1 MSKTRLLSGKI
12 KKKSGVKLDGTRY
25 EYLDVSQAEPD
36 LGLPSTTGSV
46 LISLTTG
53 TRIWSPLLTVTDFV
67 KVASTTQSLST
78 DTGAL
83 VVTGGLG
90 VGGDVW
96 IGGTIHGGNLSGT
109 AAASTTATNLI
120 GGGPGQIPF
129 QTASGVTGFSSNLT
143 YNSSTGVLSVFN
155 TTESTSTTTGA
166 LVISGG
172 VGIGGNLYIAGEI
185 VAQKLTIEYTT
196 VTTTYVVTD
205 DVITTTNPTQ
215 STSTYTGALIVTG
228 GVGIGGNTY
237 IGGDLNVGGSLVI
250 TTASIAVY
258 APKTIITA
266 GTDTEVSTSTG
277 EISIWNIS
285 TLQSVTGRGNSTTNG
300 ISIIGEFGE
309 NSNTSTFNSVLSFDS
324 SYSDIARGPNKIKLF
339 DESVWQA
346 GFGISQEN
354 LDIYSGYNTNFY
366 QGTTADN
373 IGHLALSINSSSVV
387 ISITSAS
394 ISTNTGALQV
404 TGGVGIGGDVNIGG
418 AIYVN
423 TEAYI
428 GGALAVTSASLA
440 NYFVA
445 GDDISIT
452 NNYDDLIIISNTS
465 TLASITQRGSYT
477 YQPIAIN
484 NTGSTIST
492 DSGAL
497 TVAGGVGIGGDL
509 YLGGDAILNTVRS
522 AASGDLYIKTGSA
535 NTWTFGANGT
545 VSIPPVVWNYIPTTY
560 TSIPVTYGATQLT
573 FTVKPDNTITNMS
586 VAVGA
591 GGYGP
596 GSVNLTIS
604 GTIFPGGTSPANDI
618 VFNIE
623 TFESPGPVNS
633 TAVNSAISY
642 VSGTPPQR
650 YDNIYSTGNVGI
662 GASNKHW
669 VFGTD
674 GKTSL
679 ASGVEISNADTF
691 NFLSWNTGTALII
704 ADVPYDAGSF
714 IYIPSS
720 SDTSGALGIVNTNT
734 SGSIMLTQGNGN
746 TTNQLYVNNSGT
758 TINNIF
764 GGISK
769 TWTFSTDGVLTN
781 PGKVI
786 IQSDEDSSST
796 TTGALQVV
804 GGAGIGQ
811 NLYVKG
817 SITAEGGF
825 VGLNATSI
833 YQNTSSV
840 TVNDPGYEGQVSIIV
855 ADNTNT
861 IFFANS
867 TTFVKPSYFSDTT
880 QLWHPPTTGTIYTTA
895 SVVIAGGAAVFG
907 DLWVDKTLYSRGLEV
922 ITTATLGGLGV
933 GVLYAGTDTVV
944 DYHTGIVTIW
954 NQSTLQSISNR
965 GATTTN
971 AISITNETVA
981 ESTETGALIVT
992 GGVGIGGNAYIGGDL
1007 NVGGSLVITTASI
1020 ASYAPKTVITAGT
1033 DTEVSTSTGE
1043 ISVWNISTLQSVSD
1057 RGSTTSNVIHI
1068 SNATS
1073 STTSTDGAFIVDG
1086 GIGVA
1091 GDIRVGGNV
1100 YSQGG
1105 QPLYTPSVTL
1115 SPTPPAEPRIG
1126 DFWYDSNSFSYQYIL
1141 DGTSTFWIQVGS
1153 TV

>member
-67 KVASTTQSLST
+67 KVASTTQALST

-215 STSTYTGALIVTG
+215 SDSTYTGALIVTG

-339 DESVWQA
+339 DESFWQA
-346 GFGISQEN
+346 GFGISHEN

-373 IGHLALSINSSSVV
+373 IGHLSLSINSSSVV
-387 ISITSAS
+387 ISVTSAS

-452 NNYDDLIIISNTS
+452 NNYDDLITISNTS
-465 TLASITQRGSYT
+465 TLDSITQRGSYT

-509 YLGGDAILNTVRS
+509 YLGGSAILNTVR
-522 AASGDLYIKTGSA
+522 ATASGNLYIETGSV
-535 NTWTFGANGT
+535 NTWTF
-545 VSIPPVVWNYIPTTY
+545 
-560 TSIPVTYGATQLT
+560 
-573 FTVKPDNTITNMS
+573 
-586 VAVGA
+586 
-591 GGYGP
+591 
-596 GSVNLTIS
+596 
-604 GTIFPGGTSPANDI
+604 
-618 VFNIE
+618 
-623 TFESPGPVNS
+623 
-633 TAVNSAISY
+633 
-642 VSGTPPQR
+642 
-650 YDNIYSTGNVGI
+650 
-662 GASNKHW
+662 
-669 VFGTD
+669 VFG
-674 GKTSL
+674 
-679 ASGVEISNADTF
+679 
-691 NFLSWNTGTALII
+691 
-704 ADVPYDAGSF
+704 
-714 IYIPSS
+714 
-720 SDTSGALGIVNTNT
+720 
-734 SGSIMLTQGNGN
+734 
-746 TTNQLYVNNSGT
+746 
-758 TINNIF
+758 
-764 GGISK
+764 
-769 TWTFSTDGVLTN
+769 TDGVLTN

-786 IQSDEDSSST
+786 IRSDEDSSST

-954 NQSTLQSISNR
+954 NQSTLQSITER

-981 ESTETGALIVT
+981 ESTDTGALVVT
-992 GGVGIGGNAYIGGDL
+992 GGVGVGGNAYIGGDL